1 MALEEQTFE
10 EKHHKFIERVSET
23 GVVWGLS
30 FEDGWATCES
40 NDFEDAEVIPFWSD
54 EDLAKVIATDEW
66 KHYQTTEITLSEFL
80 ENWLLGMHDDELL
93 AGTNWDENLMGQE
106 TEPVQ
111 LALEIIE
118 HLISIN
124 KKIEFE
130 EFENLRE
137 YKAHVLE
144 MMGDE

>member
-1 MALEEQTFE
+1 MAQEEITFKD
-10 EKHHKFIERVSET
+10 KHQQFIERVSET
-23 GVVWGLS
+23 GVVWGLAL
-30 FEDGWATCES
+30 EEGWATCES
-40 NDFEDAEVIPFWSD
+40 NDYEDTEILPFWS
-54 EDLAKVIATDEW
+54 EKELAKAIATDEW
-66 KHYQTTEITLSEFL
+66 KQYETSEISLAEFL

-93 AGTNWDENLMGQE
+93 VGTDWDSNMMGKE

-130 EFENLRE
+130 EFDNLRE
-137 YKAHVLE
+137 YKAHVLDL
-144 MMGDE
+144 MGDE

>member
-1 MALEEQTFE
+1 MAQEEQTFE
-10 EKHHKFIERVSET
+10 EKHQAFIERVSET

-30 FEDGWATCES
+30 FEEGWATCES
-40 NDFEDAEVIPFWSD
+40 NDFEDTEIIPFWSD
-54 EDLAKVIATDEW
+54 ETLAKAIATEEW
-66 KHYQTTEITLSEFL
+66 KQYQTTEITLAEFL

-93 AGTNWDENLMGQE
+93 AGTDWDDNLMGKE

-124 KKIEFE
+124 KKLEFD